1 MSPAPVG
8 TRIRII
14 ANHNHHHYRNG
25 GIYRVHQ
32 DDGDGTFKAI
42 DEAGVTGDYLRWED
56 CQRAGLGWEWIRGQL
71 DARSLDLLGAFEG
84 LENLTLRQNVETR
97 LILGIP
103 NLADRILHHLPGRV
117 AAVPRRRRLALD
129 GPPAAAGNRCSG
141 LRQEIYSAGRAFCRA
156 LF

>member
-8 TRIRII
+8 TLVRII
-14 ANHNHHHYRNG
+14 ANHHHHHYRIG

-42 DEAGVTGDYLRWED
+42 DEAGVTGDYLRWEE
-56 CQRAGLGWEWIRGQL
+56 CQRVGLGWEWIRGQL

-84 LENLTLRQNVETR
+84 LENLTLRQDVETR

-103 NLADRILHHLPGRV
+103 NLADRILHHLPEV
-117 AAVPRRRRLALD
+117 EQ
-129 GPPAAAGNRCSG
+129 AAA
-141 LRQEIYSAGRAFCRA
+141 A
-156 LF
+156 LQTDARDGDDELDIHDLFA

>member
-14 ANHNHHHYRNG
+14 ANHNHHHYRIG

-56 CQRAGLGWEWIRGQL
+56 CERAGLGWEWIRGQL

-84 LENLTLRQNVETR
+84 LENLTLRQNIETR

-103 NLADRILHHLPGRV
+103 NLADRILHHLPD
-117 AAVPRRRRLALD
+117 LEQ
-129 GPPAAAGNRCSG
+129 AAATLQTDARDGDDEDDLND
-141 LRQEIYSAGRAFCRA
+141 
-156 LF
+156 LFA